1 MDLFCSFHNS
11 LKIYLVKFLYVLGF
25 NMDHKSIKAIKPYIR
40 EMRAKEKIFALRVM
54 QQIHLKAFVIFPV
67 DFFHYLEKDCIIFL
81 HVPGIFN
88 TCRVR

>member
-1 MDLFCSFHNS
+1 
-11 LKIYLVKFLYVLGF
+11 
-25 NMDHKSIKAIKPYIR
+25 MDHKSIKAIKPYIR
-40 EMRAKEKIFALRVM
+40 DMRAKEKIFALRVM

>member
-40 EMRAKEKIFALRVM
+40 DMRAKEKIFLN
-54 QQIHLKAFVIFPV
+54 
-67 DFFHYLEKDCIIFL
+67 YLEKDSVIFL
-81 HVPGIFN
+81 NVLG
-88 TCRVR
+88 